1 MTSRKVTKNTR
12 VVTKSTRAT
21 SLSADGKDREG
32 GLMAKGR
39 KFYKDSEGA
48 NLRPGIKGIRLS
60 NAPVV
65 RLRLVLNLSDER
77 SGISTEA
84 AESGR
89 GGEAGCGA

>member
-1 MTSRKVTKNTR
+1 MLAGPKFRSVADTIA
-12 VVTKSTRAT
+12 AT
-21 SLSADGKDREG
+21 PLE
-32 GLMAKGR
+32 LT
-39 KFYKDSEGA
+39 
-48 NLRPGIKGIRLS
+48 KGIRLS

-89 GGEAGCGA
+89 GGEAGCGV

>member
-1 MTSRKVTKNTR
+1 MTLLEMHLFGFTVLLRRFSFR
-12 VVTKSTRAT
+12 VIPAYLWQYER
-21 SLSADGKDREG
+21 
-32 GLMAKGR
+32 
-39 KFYKDSEGA
+39 
-48 NLRPGIKGIRLS
+48 IRLS